1 MKWEKVKLG
10 EIAQIIDGDR
20 GVHYPKQNEFLKN
33 GYCLFLNTGNVTEEG
48 FCFDDIQFISKEKS
62 DLLRKGLLERGDIVY
77 TTRGTVGNAA
87 YFHNNV
93 SFKNIR
99 INSGMVILR
108 AKKERILPRYLFII
122 LKSKHFRPY
131 FKQFC
136 TGSAQPQLPIKNLSK
151 IEMNVPPLPIQESIA
166 DILSAYDDLIENNQ
180 KQIKLLEEAAQRL
193 YKEWFVDF
201 RFPGHETTPIV
212 DGIPEGWEKKP
223 AEVFF
228 NITIG
233 KTPPRAESKW
243 FSDRREDIPWA
254 SISDMGQSGVYL
266 TDTSEYLTREA
277 VDVFNISTAPTGS
290 VLLSFKLTV
299 GRVRINSV
307 PMCTNEAI
315 AHFHIDDPVLRQ
327 YTFHYLS
334 NFNYEELG
342 NTSSISKA
350 INSKKIKMMPF
361 IMPTRNILEKYYH
374 VANPIFESI
383 LVKQQEIA
391 SLKEARDRLLPKLM
405 NGEIDVM
412 EKAKKE
418 MPSDRFDHIRR
429 HWENVP
435 YDPNQFALAARADGQ
450 LTEEEVKKLKDI
462 AEEE

>member
-1 MKWEKVKLG
+1 MKFDQLVDINPRTDLKKGVAYSFIEMSNVACYQRQPINIDEKNYETGVKFQKG
-10 EIAQIIDGDR
+10 DTVIARIT
-20 GVHYPKQNEFLKN
+20 PCLQNGKGFYCKDIEKGFGSTEFLVFRPKDIRVDK
-33 GYCLFLNTGNVTEEG
+33 LFLYYFMQTDHVKKQMIASMVGATGRQRVNNSVFQKIEIPD
-48 FCFDDIQFISKEKS
+48 FPLSIQ
-62 DLLRKGLLERGDIVY
+62 
-77 TTRGTVGNAA
+77 
-87 YFHNNV
+87 
-93 SFKNIR
+93 
-99 INSGMVILR
+99 
-108 AKKERILPRYLFII
+108 ERI
-122 LKSKHFRPY
+122 
-131 FKQFC
+131 
-136 TGSAQPQLPIKNLSK
+136 A
-151 IEMNVPPLPIQESIA
+151 E
-166 DILSAYDDLIENNQ
+166 ILSAYDDLIENNQ

-193 YKEWFVDF
+193 YKEWFMDF

-266 TDTSEYLTREA
+266 TDTSEYLKREA

-315 AHFHIDDPVLRQ
+315 VNFHIDDPVLRQ
-327 YTFHYLS
+327 YTFYYLS

-412 EKAKKE
+412 EKTKKE

-429 HWENVP
+429 HWENVS
-435 YDPNQFALAARADGQ
+435 YDPNQFAIAARADGQ
-450 LTEEEVKKLKDI
+450 LTEEEVKKLKEI

>member
-1 MKWEKVKLG
+1 M
-10 EIAQIIDGDR
+10 
-20 GVHYPKQNEFLKN
+20 
-33 GYCLFLNTGNVTEEG
+33 
-48 FCFDDIQFISKEKS
+48 
-62 DLLRKGLLERGDIVY
+62 LRKGLLERGDIVY

-151 IEMNVPPLPIQESIA
+151 IEMNVPPLPIQERIA

-212 DGIPEGWEKKP
+212 DGIPEGWEKKKMEGIACFARGKIITKEQTKLGSVPVVAGGLTP
-223 AEVFF
+223 AYFHNESNAKAPV
-228 NITIG
+228 ITISASG
-233 KTPPRAESKW
+233 ANAGYVKLNLQ
-243 FSDRREDIPWA
+243 DIWA
-254 SISDMGQSGVYL
+254 SDCSFVDSRMSQWILYVYC
-266 TDTSEYLTREA
+266 
-277 VDVFNISTAPTGS
+277 
-290 VLLSFKLTV
+290 VLIEN
-299 GRVRINSV
+299 RHRINAMKKGSAQPHV
-307 PMCTNEAI
+307 YAK
-315 AHFHIDDPVLRQ
+315 D
-327 YTFHYLS
+327 
-334 NFNYEELG
+334 
-342 NTSSISKA
+342 
-350 INSKKIKMMPF
+350 INSLDVLIPTKDLLLKFIKMASVYYEKIK
-361 IMPTRNILEKYYH
+361 IL
-374 VANPIFESI
+374 
-383 LVKQQEIA
+383 QQEIA
-391 SLKEARDRLLPKLM
+391 NLKEARDRLLPKLM
-405 NGEIDVM
+405 NEEIDVM

>member
-10 EIAQIIDGDR
+10 EIALCITKGTTPSNVGDTFVKQGIKYIR
-20 GVHYPKQNEFLKN
+20 SELISSSRRISDEGLLYISELTHQKLSRSQLQENDILFSIAGVYLGK
-33 GYCLFLNTGNVTEEG
+33 TA
-48 FCFDDIQFISKEKS
+48 
-62 DLLRKGLLERGDIVY
+62 LLRKTDIPAN
-77 TTRGTVGNAA
+77 TNQAVGI
-87 YFHNNV
+87 
-93 SFKNIR
+93 IR
-99 INSGMVILR
+99 LDNKKCCINYIYYYLNLR
-108 AKKERILPRYLFII
+108 SVVNYINRLSSQA
-122 LKSKHFRPY
+122 
-131 FKQFC
+131 
-136 TGSAQPQLPIKNLSK
+136 AQPNINLTQLSNISIFL
-151 IEMNVPPLPIQESIA
+151 PPLPIQERIA